1 MANRSD
7 FFEAKLPRSLKKML
21 TMAQASGAVKN
32 AHEAGEM
39 RRAFIRAHAN
49 HVAYKLRRPD
59 APPADS
65 SEE

>member
-7 FFEAKLPRSLKKML
+7 FFDAKLPRSLKKML
-21 TMAQASGAVKN
+21 TMAQVAGHVKD

-49 HVAYKLRRPD
+49 HVAFKLRRSD
-59 APPADS
+59 APVDT
-65 SEE
+65 SED